1 MKYVIEND
9 FPFEKIDPIAEI
21 ESYRKEINR
30 PIYHIH
36 KWWAKRL
43 GSVFR
48 SIVSGALT
56 EGKWKDF
63 YEYQNH
69 SGKVVLD
76 PFMGSGTTLGEAA
89 KLGANVI
96 GCDINPVSTFTVTQA
111 MTNVSLNEL
120 ETEFRAI
127 ERDVKEEILSY
138 YTTMVPGASKPT
150 PALYYFWV
158 KLVTTPDGEEIPL
171 FSSYVFSKNA
181 YARKKPNSQ
190 IWCPLC
196 ESVFVGKYNST
207 EIECPCCSHNFN
219 PQNGRAKGAKVVD
232 SKGNEYKIKDL
243 VSSGKQAPRHKLYA
257 IMALNEAG
265 DKVYIKPTQYDHNLL
280 SKASEKLASIENDL
294 PLPTMEVRTGHNTNQ
309 ARGYNYNYWRDFFND
324 RQLLCL
330 GLLLQRILRI
340 EDKVIRDHFVCLFS
354 GTLEFNNLFC
364 SFKGEGT
371 GAVRHMFSNHILK
384 PERTPLENTVW
395 GTPGKSS
402 GTFSSLFKS
411 RLIKAKMYLDEPFEI
426 YIENNGA
433 KRSSK
438 KIVCSDP
445 LKLSVTQSWDNF
457 FKASHGALILNG
469 DSSALPVPD
478 SSVDAVV
485 TDPPYF
491 DFIHYSE
498 LSDFFYAWLS
508 NALGGEYE
516 YLNRKD
522 SSHENEVQDRDN
534 ENFTRKIC
542 SVFRECNRVLKEN
555 GLLCFSY
562 HHSNIDGWMA
572 IYNAVTEAGFC
583 IVAAHPVKAEMS
595 VASPKSAAKNPIN
608 LDAILVCKK
617 AVETH
622 VMVDPEKEV
631 LTRFN
636 GYTRRFELIDRKL
649 SSGDYFV
656 IACSQAISIASMV
669 GLNRGQAKEFVSSVL
684 EKCSNNSIHADIQK
698 QRGFRFATATPLLA
712 AGDA

>member
-1 MKYVIEND
+1 MKHVIEND

-56 EGKWKDF
+56 EGEWKDF
-63 YEYQNH
+63 HEHQNH

-89 KLGANVI
+89 KLGASVI
-96 GCDINPVSTFTVTQA
+96 GCDVNPVSTFLVTQA
-111 MTNVSLNEL
+111 LTNINMNVL
-120 ETEFRAI
+120 ETEYKAI
-127 ERDVKEEILSY
+127 EHDVKDEILSY
-138 YTTMVPGASKPT
+138 YTTMVPGALKPT

-158 KLVTTPDGEEIPL
+158 KVVTTPEGEEIPL

-181 YARKKPNSQ
+181 YASKKPDSQ
-190 IWCPLC
+190 IWCPSC
-196 ESVFVGKYNST
+196 ESVIIGKYNAT
-207 EIECPCCSHNFN
+207 DIECPCCSHSFN
-219 PQNGRAKGAKVVD
+219 PQNGQAKGAKVVD
-232 SKGNEYKIKDL
+232 SHGTEYKIKDL
-243 VSSGKQAPRHKLYA
+243 VSASIKAPEHKLYA
-257 IMALNEAG
+257 IMALNENG
-265 DKVYIKPTQYDHNLL
+265 EKVYIKPTQYDHDLL
-280 SKASEKLASIENDL
+280 KDAKERLAAIASEL
-294 PLPTMEVRTGHNTNQ
+294 PLPTMDVRPGYNTNQ
-309 ARGYNYNYWRDFFND
+309 ARGYNYNHWRDFFNS

-330 GLLLQRILRI
+330 GLLLKRILKI

-384 PERTPLENTVW
+384 PERTPLENSVW

-402 GTFSSLFKS
+402 GTFSTLFKS
-411 RLIKAKMYLDEPFEI
+411 RLIKAKTYLDEPFEI
-426 YIENNGA
+426 QIEHNGS
-433 KRSSK
+433 KRTSK

-445 LKLSVTQSWDNF
+445 LKINVTRSWEDF
-457 FKASHGALILNG
+457 SGDSQGALILNG
-469 DSSALPVPD
+469 DSSSLPVPD
-478 SSVDAVV
+478 SSVDAVI

-491 DFIHYSE
+491 DFVHYSE

-508 NALGGEYE
+508 NALGSEYD

-522 SSHENEVQDRDN
+522 SSHDNEVQDRDN

-542 SVFRECNRVLKEN
+542 SIFSECNRVLKED

-562 HHSNIDGWMA
+562 HHSTIDGWMA
-572 IYNAVTEAGFC
+572 IYNSVTEAGFD

-595 VASPKSAAKNPIN
+595 VASPKSAAKEPIN

-617 AVETH
+617 EVKPPKIKN
-622 VMVDPEKEV
+622 PEKEI
-631 LTRFN
+631 LSRFDD
-636 GYTRRFELIDRKL
+636 YVSRFKAVDRKL
-649 SSGDYFV
+649 SSGDCFV
-656 IACSQAISIASMV
+656 IACSQAIAVASCLRMNKDTTIELV
-669 GLNRGQAKEFVSSVL
+669 QW
-684 EKCSNNSIHADIQK
+684 
-698 QRGFRFATATPLLA
+698 A
-712 AGDA
+712 AGSCVQRKKEAV

>member
-1 MKYVIEND
+1 MKYIIEND
-9 FPFEKIDPIAEI
+9 FPFEQIDPIAEI

-56 EGKWKDF
+56 EGQWKDF
-63 YEYQNH
+63 YEYQKYT
-69 SGKVVLD
+69 GKVVLD

-89 KLGANVI
+89 KLGASII
-96 GCDINPVSTFTVTQA
+96 GCDVNPVSTFLVTQA
-111 MTNVSLNEL
+111 MASVNINEL
-120 ETEFRAI
+120 KKEFKSI

-138 YTTMVPGASKPT
+138 YTTMVPGASKST

-158 KLVTTPDGEEIPL
+158 KVVATPEGEEIPL

-181 YARKKPNSQ
+181 YASKKPDSQ
-190 IWCPLC
+190 IWCPSC
-196 ESVFVGKYNST
+196 ESIIVGKYNST
-207 EIECPCCSHNFN
+207 DIKCPCCSHNFN
-219 PQNGRAKGAKVVD
+219 PQNGPAKGAKIVD
-232 SKGNEYKIKDL
+232 SRGNEYKIKEL
-243 VSSGKQAPRHKLYA
+243 VSSKECPPKHKLYA

-265 DKVYIKPTQYDHNLL
+265 EKVYIKPTQYDYDLFNKTRERFSLI
-280 SKASEKLASIENDL
+280 KGDL
-294 PLPTMEVRTGHNTNQ
+294 PLPTMKVRAGYNTNQ
-309 ARGYNYNYWRDFFND
+309 ARGYNYNNWSDFFNE

-330 GLLLQRILRI
+330 GLLLQRILKI
-340 EDKVIRDHFVCLFS
+340 KDKVIRDHFVCLFS

-384 PERTPLENTVW
+384 PERTPLENSVW

-402 GTFSSLFKS
+402 GTFSTLFES
-411 RLIKAKMYLDEPFEI
+411 RLIKAKTYLDEPFEVF
-426 YIENNGA
+426 IENNGV
-433 KRSSK
+433 KCFSK
-438 KIVCSDP
+438 KVVCSDP
-445 LKLSVTQSWDNF
+445 IRVNPTQSWET
-457 FKASHGALILNG
+457 FKNASQGALILNA
-469 DSSALPVPD
+469 DSSSLPIPD
-478 SSVDAVV
+478 SSVDAVI

-491 DFIHYSE
+491 DFVHYSE

-508 NALGGEYE
+508 NALSGEYE

-534 ENFTRKIC
+534 ESFTRKIC
-542 SVFRECNRVLKEN
+542 TIFKECNRVLKED

-562 HHSNIDGWMA
+562 HHSTIDGWMA
-572 IYNAVTEAGFC
+572 IYDSVTKAGFD

-595 VASPKSAAKNPIN
+595 VASPKSAAKDPIN

-617 AVETH
+617 EVNPPKIENPQDEIFSRFSDYVE
-622 VMVDPEKEV
+622 
-631 LTRFN
+631 RFN
-636 GYTRRFELIDRKL
+636 VVERNL
-649 SSGDYFV
+649 SSGDRFV
-656 IACSQAISIASMV
+656 IACSQAITVASCLRMDRESTIDLV
-669 GLNRGQAKEFVSSVL
+669 KWSVEICVQNKKISL
-684 EKCSNNSIHADIQK
+684 K
-698 QRGFRFATATPLLA
+698 
-712 AGDA
+712 

>member
-1 MKYVIEND
+1 MKHVIEND
-9 FPFEKIDPIAEI
+9 FPFESIDPIAER

-63 YEYQNH
+63 YEHQNH

-96 GCDINPVSTFTVTQA
+96 GCDVNPVSTFLVTQA
-111 MTNVSLNEL
+111 LTGVSQNAL
-120 ETEFRAI
+120 ETEYKAI
-127 ERDVKEEILSY
+127 ERDVKDEILSY
-138 YTTMVPGASKPT
+138 YTTMVPSASKPT

-158 KLVTTPDGEEIPL
+158 KVVTTPEGEEIPL

-181 YARKKPNSQ
+181 YASKKPDSQ
-190 IWCPLC
+190 IWCPSC
-196 ESVFVGKYNST
+196 ESIFVGKYNAT
-207 EIECPCCSHNFN
+207 EIECHSCSHNFN
-219 PQNGRAKGAKVVD
+219 PQNGRAKGAKAFD
-232 SKGNEYKIKDL
+232 IQGNEYKIKDL
-243 VSSGKQAPRHKLYA
+243 VTNGKKAPKHKLYA
-257 IMALNEAG
+257 IMALNEDG
-265 DKVYIKPTQYDHNLL
+265 EKVYIKPTQYDHDLL
-280 SKASEKLASIENDL
+280 KEASKRLALMEGGL
-294 PLPTMEVRTGHNTNQ
+294 PLPTMAVRPGYNTNQ
-309 ARGYNYNYWRDFFND
+309 ARGYNYNHWRDFFNS

-330 GLLLQRILRI
+330 GLLLQRILKI
-340 EDKVIRDHFVCLFS
+340 EDKVLRDHFVCLFS

-395 GTPGKSS
+395 GTPRKSS
-402 GTFSSLFKS
+402 GAFSTLFKS
-411 RLIKAKMYLDEPFEI
+411 RLIKAKTYLDEPFEI
-426 YIENNGA
+426 AIERNGT

-445 LKLSVTQSWDNF
+445 IKVNVCQSWEAF
-457 FKASHGALILNG
+457 SSSPHGALLLNG
-469 DSSALPVPD
+469 DSSSLPIPD

-491 DFIHYSE
+491 DFVHYSE

-508 NALGGEYE
+508 NALGSEYD

-534 ENFTRKIC
+534 ESFTRKIC
-542 SVFRECNRVLKEN
+542 SIFRECHRVLKDD

-562 HHSNIDGWMA
+562 HHSTVDGWMA
-572 IYNAVTEAGFC
+572 IYNSVTEAGFD

-595 VASPKSAAKNPIN
+595 VASPKTAAKEPIN

-617 AVETH
+617 DVKSPTISN
-622 VMVDPEKEV
+622 PEKEV
-631 LTRFN
+631 LSRYN
-636 GYTRRFELIDRKL
+636 SYTARFELIERKL
-649 SSGDYFV
+649 STGDCFV
-656 IACSQAISIASMV
+656 IACSQAITIASMLK
-669 GLNRGQAKEFVSSVL
+669 LNRVQASKFIKDMV
-684 EKCSNNSIHADIQK
+684 EKCSNK
-698 QRGFRFATATPLLA
+698 
-712 AGDA
+712 

>member
-1 MKYVIEND
+1 MKHAIEND

-43 GSVFR
+43 GTVFR

-56 EGKWKDF
+56 EGEWKDF
-63 YEYQNH
+63 YEFQSH

-89 KLGANVI
+89 KLGASVI
-96 GCDINPVSTFTVTQA
+96 GCDVNPVSTFLVTQA
-111 MTNVSLNEL
+111 LTRINLKSL
-120 ETEFRAI
+120 ETEYKAI
-127 ERDVKEEILSY
+127 ERDVKDEISSY

-158 KLVTTPDGEEIPL
+158 KIVTTPDGEEIPL

-181 YARKKPNSQ
+181 YPSKKPDSQ
-190 IWCPLC
+190 IWCPSC
-196 ESVFVGKYNST
+196 ESVIVGKYNAT
-207 EIECPCCSHNFN
+207 EIECPLCLHYFN
-219 PQNGRAKGAKVVD
+219 PQSGPAKGAKVVN
-232 SKGNEYKIKDL
+232 SKGTEYKIKDL
-243 VSSGKQAPRHKLYA
+243 ISGSKNPPKHKLYA
-257 IMALNEAG
+257 VMALNETG
-265 DKVYIKPTQYDHNLL
+265 EKVYIKPTKYDLDIL
-280 SKASEKLASIENDL
+280 VDAKKRLASIEGEL
-294 PLPTMEVRTGHNTNQ
+294 PLPTMHVRPGYNTNQ
-309 ARGYNYNYWRDFFND
+309 ALGYNYNYWRDFFNS

-330 GLLLQRILRI
+330 GLLLKRILKI
-340 EDKVIRDHFVCLFS
+340 QDKAIRDHFVCLFS

-384 PERTPLENTVW
+384 PERTPLENSVW
-395 GTPGKSS
+395 GIRGKSS
-402 GTFSSLFKS
+402 GTFSTLFRS
-411 RLIKAKMYLDEPFEI
+411 RLIKAKTYLDEPFEI
-426 YIENNGA
+426 RVENNGSR
-433 KRSSK
+433 RSSK
-438 KIVCSDP
+438 KIVCSKP
-445 LKLSVTQSWDNF
+445 LTVKVTQSWKDF
-457 FKASHGALILNG
+457 SVASQGALILNG
-469 DSSALPVPD
+469 DSSSLPVPD
-478 SSVDAVV
+478 ASVDAVV

-491 DFIHYSE
+491 DFVHYSE

-508 NALGGEYE
+508 NALGGEYA

-542 SVFRECNRVLKEN
+542 SVFKECNRVLKDG

-562 HHSNIDGWMA
+562 HHSTIDGWMA
-572 IYNAVTEAGFC
+572 IYNSVTEAGFD

-595 VASPKSAAKNPIN
+595 VASPKSATKEPIN

-617 AVETH
+617 EQKAPDISNPDQEI
-622 VMVDPEKEV
+622 
-631 LTRFN
+631 LRRYCF
-636 GYTRRFELIDRKL
+636 YLSRFEAIDRKL
-649 SSGDYFV
+649 SAGDKFV
-656 IACSQAISIASMV
+656 IACSQAISVASMKRMDRESANSFIRKS
-669 GLNRGQAKEFVSSVL
+669 LAM
-684 EKCSNNSIHADIQK
+684 CSNKALHSDNFS
-698 QRGFRFATATPLLA
+698 A
-712 AGDA
+712 ALQNCR